1 MQYKEN
7 PKVVEFIDKAKLWK
21 EEFRLLINIARETEL
36 LEEFKWGK
44 PCYTLNDAN
53 VFLIHGFK
61 EYCAILFLKGVL
73 LNDDANILIKQTDN
87 VQSARQIRFKNSQQI
102 LSMQNMIKEYI
113 AQAVA
118 VENSGLKVEFKKTK
132 EFVIVPELLNLFNV
146 DVVLKTAFEKLTP
159 GRQRA
164 YLLYFSC
171 AKQQKTRI
179 SRIEKYIPKILKGK
193 GMDD

>member
-7 PKVVEFIDKAKLWK
+7 PKVIEFIDKAKLWN

-61 EYCAILFLKGVL
+61 EYCALLFFKGAL
-73 LNDDANILIKQTDN
+73 LNDNANILIKQTDN

-118 VENSGLKVEFKKTK
+118 VENSGVKVEFKKTE

-146 DVVLKTAFEKLTP
+146 DVVLKMAFEKLTP

-164 YLLYFSC
+164 YLLYFSS

-179 SRIEKYIPKILKGK
+179 SRIEKYIPKILNGK

>member
-7 PKVVEFIDKAKLWK
+7 PKVIEFIDKAKLWN

-61 EYCAILFLKGVL
+61 EYCALLFFKGTL
-73 LNDDANILIKQTDN
+73 LNDNANILIKQTDN

-118 VENSGLKVEFKKTK
+118 VENSGVKVEFKKTE

-146 DVVLKTAFEKLTP
+146 DVVLKMAFEKLTP

-164 YLLYFSC
+164 YLLYFSS

-179 SRIEKYIPKILKGK
+179 SRIEKYIPKILNGK